1 MIVDIWYLLPSS
13 ALSCRVSASK
23 ASYGTTI
30 NGPTEQPRGKYNYSY
45 GPGVFK
51 NITTAAS
58 QGLGPVYATGIS
70 GYWVWCKVSLY
81 RAQFRRIFPR
91 RLVSCFGLAGY
102 TFALTTRGCFLPNA
116 LANRPIR
123 C

>member
-1 MIVDIWYLLPSS
+1 M
-13 ALSCRVSASK
+13 SASK

-70 GYWVWCKVSLY
+70 GDWVWCKVSPIP
-81 RAQFRRIFPR
+81 AQISPFR
-91 RLVSCFGLAGY
+91 LLWTGGACVCLDDDG
-102 TFALTTRGCFLPNA
+102 
-116 LANRPIR
+116 
-123 C
+123 

>member
-1 MIVDIWYLLPSS
+1 MS
-13 ALSCRVSASK
+13 APQ

-70 GYWVWCKVSLY
+70 GYWVWCKVSPIPAHFLP
-81 RAQFRRIFPR
+81 FR
-91 RLVSCFGLAGY
+91 LLWTGGACVCLDDE
-102 TFALTTRGCFLPNA
+102 GCFSRTRLKPA
-116 LANRPIR
+116 DSVLK
-123 C
+123 